1 MEQIIRVDK
10 SGNFKI
16 PAAIKKSL
24 KLKQDDNLLVFSS
37 SDSIVIKKI
46 DRRSLKQRFAA
57 LSDAVE
63 NKFKKNRVAGSD
75 VAKAIQWSR
84 K

>member
-16 PAAIKKSL
+16 PAAIKRSL
-24 KLKQDDNLLVFSS
+24 KLKRDDNLLVFSS

-46 DRRSLKQRFAA
+46 DRRSLKQRFTA
-57 LSDAVE
+57 LSDVIE
-63 NKFKKNRVAGSD
+63 NRFKKNRVTGSD
-75 VAKAIQWSR
+75 VARAVQWAR